1 MFLWE
6 GLNDIQQQMGF
17 SKVVACLC
25 LYVFV
30 ADVRSCSLYST
41 VVKPLAPAEG
51 LRDLVVLRA
60 KAESHDLQLTHHT
73 AAISLCLYPCG
84 ICFSV

>member
-1 MFLWE
+1 M
-6 GLNDIQQQMGF
+6 QQQMGF

-30 ADVRSCSLYST
+30 ADVRLCSQYST

-51 LRDLVVLRA
+51 LRDLVCV
-60 KAESHDLQLTHHT
+60 ES
-73 AAISLCLYPCG
+73 
-84 ICFSV
+84 